1 MNVLEGITVS
11 VSLFVCLF
19 VCLFVF
25 QTLLTLLCTYQR
37 LSLERGGGGDFVSDP
52 FQTKFFPPSGGNWL
66 VKDRNLPGSKIGP
79 AINYLDWKHGSERV
93 ICVKVFPFANECLFQ
108 PIYH

>member
-25 QTLLTLLCTYQR
+25 QTLLTLLCTYQQ
-37 LSLERGGGGDFVSDP
+37 LSPEKGGVDFVSDP
-52 FQTKFFPPSGGNWL
+52 FQTKFLPPSGGNWL
-66 VKDRNLPGSKIGP
+66 VKDRNLPRSKIGP
-79 AINYLDWKHGSERV
+79 AIN
-93 ICVKVFPFANECLFQ
+93 I
-108 PIYH
+108 